1 MPISKS
7 EMLSYFFEDP
17 KDNSIERDLSETSLE
32 YFYLK
37 ESINVKT
44 NSQEILNGCLLSGKI
59 RLIYKKEIFKL
70 KQFDFFLIPP
80 EKEVLI
86 EVYSQLSDQCKLCLY
101 RYTTDQKI
109 SFNLE
114 IEYYNPNKFISRGDF
129 GYKGEITT
137 YRTVWTAIKNKFFMS
152 GFTNIP
158 NESLKR
164 GVITSVNLEQGE
176 DGNIEIYSHIHPEY
190 PEVYIMCI
198 DDKRYGITQYL
209 VNQQG
214 DSVCRDLSNGDGV
227 FFPGN
232 LGHSNFARP
241 FYKKLNYVMYMWIIP
256 TFGKTE
262 TVSTTTLK
270 I

>member
-1 MPISKS
+1 MSVSKT

-17 KDNSIERDLSETSLE
+17 KERIIERKMNGSLIE

-37 ESINVKT
+37 GDTTIIT
-44 NSQEILNGCLLSGKI
+44 NPQEILNGCLLSGNVN
-59 RLIYKKEIFKL
+59 LVFKSKTYIL

-80 EKEVLI
+80 ETNVLMKI
-86 EVYSQLSDQCKLCLY
+86 DSQFFGKCKLCLY
-101 RYTTDQKI
+101 RYRIDQDTN
-109 SFNLE
+109 FNFE
-114 IEYYNPNKFISRGDF
+114 IKSYSQEEFVARGAF
-129 GYKGEITT
+129 GSKGNITT
-137 YRTVWTAIKNKFFMS
+137 YRTVWTAFQNSFFMS

-158 NESLKR
+158 NKSLKC
-164 GVITSVNLEQGE
+164 GVITSVNLEQDE
-176 DGNIEIYSHIHPEY
+176 DNNVKVYPHIHPEY

-198 DDKRYGITQYL
+198 DHVKYGITQYL
-209 VNQQG
+209 INQEG
-214 DSVCRDLSNGDGV
+214 DTVCKNLSNGDGV

-241 FYKKLNYVMYMWIIP
+241 FYKKLSYVMYMWIIP

-262 TVSTTTLK
+262 MVNPETLR

>member
-1 MPISKS
+1 AFI
-7 EMLSYFFEDP
+7 FFEDP
-17 KDNSIERDLSETSLE
+17 KDHPIERNLSGTLME

-37 ESINVKT
+37 GSMNVKT
-44 NSQEILNGCLLSGKI
+44 NSQEVLNGCLLSGKL
-59 RLIYKKEIFKL
+59 RLIYKQKTYEL
-70 KQFDFFLIPP
+70 QQFDFFFIPP
-80 EKEVLI
+80 EKDVFFEA
-86 EVYSQLSDQCKLCLY
+86 YSQFSDQCKFCLY
-101 RYTTDQKI
+101 RYKTDQKV

-114 IEYYNPNKFISRGDF
+114 IEHYNPKKFISRGKF
-129 GYKGEITT
+129 GSKGEITT

-164 GVITSVNLEQGE
+164 GVITSVNLEQDE
-176 DGNIEIYSHIHPEY
+176 EGNIEIYSHIHPEY

-198 DDKRYGITQYL
+198 DDKKYGITQYL

-214 DSVCRDLSNGDGV
+214 DSICRDLSDGDGV

-232 LGHSNFARP
+232 LGHSNFAKP

-262 TVSTTTLK
+262 IVTPTTLR